1 MPLDAIL
8 ADFRRRRIHLA
19 MVRNEYAEV
28 VGLVTI
34 EDVLEEIVGE
44 IIDESDPEETRF
56 EFDRIDQNRAIAAAD
71 LFVDDINER
80 MDLAL
85 PESDDYES
93 LGGLLIS
100 RCRDI
105 PKAAYAVELG
115 NVRLTV
121 EDASPRKI
129 NRIRIEILEESN

>member
-1 MPLDAIL
+1 
-8 ADFRRRRIHLA
+8 
-19 MVRNEYAEV
+19 
-28 VGLVTI
+28 
-34 EDVLEEIVGE
+34 
-44 IIDESDPEETRF
+44 
-56 EFDRIDQNRAIAAAD
+56 
-71 LFVDDINER
+71 